1 MTESSSYT
9 DRHARA
15 AETFA
20 VFVPDVD
27 PERVSASF
35 GRRLG
40 ALGGFAFDVV
50 GEMWARPEL
59 SRRDRSL
66 VVVSTL
72 AAQARDEELEL
83 HTQIAIRNGLT
94 RSEVEEIVV
103 TVAVYAGFPAAMA
116 ASRHVD
122 AGLRAVTGVE
132 RLSDREAGDAKSD
145 EERDRDGAD
154 VFTAVSAG
162 RGGSDPATDLE
173 FLSRTLGDVGVLA
186 YRWAFG
192 EVWARTELARR
203 DRSLAVIAILTALGT
218 VEELAVHVPT
228 GLRHGLTRVEIEA
241 AITHLGL
248 YAGVPRAVEAMR
260 AARAAFAKLDS
271 VSGRA
276 ADRRQP

>member
-1 MTESSSYT
+1 MTESLSYA
-9 DRHARA
+9 DRHTRA

-20 VFVPDVD
+20 VFVPGVE
-27 PERVSASF
+27 PERVAASF
-35 GRRLG
+35 SRRLG
-40 ALGGFAFDVV
+40 ALGSFAFDVV

-66 VVVSTL
+66 IVVSTL

-83 HTQIAIRNGLT
+83 HTVIATRNGLT
-94 RSEVEEIVV
+94 RSEIEEIVV

-122 AGLRAVTGVE
+122 AALLDAAGLDKLGGRVA
-132 RLSDREAGDAKSD
+132 AAAKSD

-154 VFTAVSAG
+154 VFATVSGG
-162 RGGSDPATDLE
+162 RGGTDPSADLVA
-173 FLSRTLGDVGVLA
+173 LSGALGDVGVLA

-192 EVWARTELARR
+192 EVWARPELARR

-228 GLRHGLTRVEIEA
+228 GVRHGLSRVEIEA

-260 AARAAFAKLDS
+260 AARTAFAK
-271 VSGRA
+271 VGA
-276 ADRRQP
+276 